1 MASGH
6 WELRD
11 DGSPLSPSSPEG
23 HILRGRKG
31 QTQWMPALNHRGHR
45 PPHGLPAASGLER
58 PSIFSEGLW
67 ISDHWQRGGPLPTV
81 PQLPTSTGDSS
92 GILGRPLRAR
102 SLVAY
107 VLHRRDPFSLM
118 GRSAESQ
125 AKLTSSSWEPFA
137 LSAQTSIW
145 THIPGTESTEVQSRG
160 GQGSWLQLLPTFRE
174 GTVEQESLE

>member
-1 MASGH
+1 M
-6 WELRD
+6 
-11 DGSPLSPSSPEG
+11 SPSSPEG

-45 PPHGLPAASGLER
+45 LPHGLPAASGLER

-81 PQLPTSTGDSS
+81 PQLPTSTGEFWVGLS
-92 GILGRPLRAR
+92 GQDLWWPMFFTGQ
-102 SLVAY
+102 
-107 VLHRRDPFSLM
+107 DPFSLM

-125 AKLTSSSWEPFA
+125 AKLTSSSWEPFG
-137 LSAQTSIW
+137 LSAQASIW
-145 THIPGTESTEVQSRG
+145 THIPGTESTEGQSGG

-174 GTVEQESLE
+174 STVEQESLE